1 VKIAERQGKEGL
13 KMETLLVSR
22 KSVAPHIPLEG
33 LPTNR
38 RLVLRTLKGITAS
51 SGVVEGPCTVIRN
64 LADLHLLQ
72 HGTILVCEVPSPKLA
87 PFMPFLRGLVA
98 ERGGLSAIASGYAR
112 EYGIPAIVGIKGIMD
127 TIHNGD
133 IIRVDGKRGTVDLG
147 ARPPVAQ

>member
-1 VKIAERQGKEGL
+1 
-13 KMETLLVSR
+13 METLVVSR
-22 KSVAPHIPLEG
+22 NAVAPHIPQEG

-51 SGVVEGPCTVIRN
+51 SGVVEGPCRVIKN
-64 LADLHLLQ
+64 LADLHPMQ

-112 EYGIPAIVGIKGIMD
+112 GYGIPAVVGIKGLMD

-133 IIRVDGKRGTVDLG
+133 IIRVDGERGTVDLG
-147 ARPPVAQ
+147 AQPPAAQ